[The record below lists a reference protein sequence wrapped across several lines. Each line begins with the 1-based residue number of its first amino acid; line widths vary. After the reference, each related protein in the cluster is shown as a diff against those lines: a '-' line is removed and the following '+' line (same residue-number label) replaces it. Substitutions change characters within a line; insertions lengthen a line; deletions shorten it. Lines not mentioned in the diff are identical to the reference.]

1 MEAADADLLA
11 EAARLAGGRLHL
23 GVGAA
28 QRAGLDQLEPL
39 GAPRRPRPCAKVIGG
54 EVNHAA
60 RRAAMDALG
69 RRALHCASRICP
81 LPPSQLARKS
91 RYLISVG
98 TGCRTLSL
106 SGAVRGWRAELALLL
121 GMARSFRPLRASWAS
136 RLGAE
141 GLQLRGARARRCA
154 SCGQPCHFIA
164 CAGC

>member
-121 GMARSFRPLRASWAS
+121 ALTFHNEAPG
-136 RLGAE
+136 GD
-141 GLQLRGARARRCA
+141 LQSDSVSISTYYAPPKAAQKR
-154 SCGQPCHFIA
+154 
-164 CAGC
+164 